1 MVTEIPLNKVQFAR
15 IISTRTSKILDST
28 GTVRVQ
34 QQQQQHKDYKLRT
47 NRASSKASRGIR

>member
-28 GTVRVQ
+28 VQ
-34 QQQQQHKDYKLRT
+34 QQQQQHRDYKLRT

>member
-28 GTVRVQ
+28 GTVQQ

-47 NRASSKASRGIR
+47 NCASSKASRGIR